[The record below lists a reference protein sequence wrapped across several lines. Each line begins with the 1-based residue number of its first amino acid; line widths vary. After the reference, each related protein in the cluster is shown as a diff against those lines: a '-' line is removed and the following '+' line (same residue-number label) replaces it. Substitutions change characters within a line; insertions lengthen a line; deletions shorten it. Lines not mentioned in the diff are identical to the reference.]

1 MECKRIAVDT
11 SKSVFPLHGVD
22 ERGRPI
28 LRENLTRAR
37 FEKFLGKVSPT
48 QVVLEACGSSHHWG
62 RFAQELGHTVR
73 LVPPQYVKPF
83 VKRGKND
90 RNDAEAISEAASR
103 PSMRFVA
110 VRSAEAQAEAMD
122 LSARDLLVRQ
132 RRQLVNAIR
141 GHAAE
146 FGVVAAK
153 GVAHIAP
160 LLQKVAETEM
170 PQAAKDT
177 LAQLGRVVGQLD
189 AQLAEIDRRLAE
201 RHKANPVSRRLAAVP
216 GVGPLTAL
224 TMAVRVDV
232 GQFESARHFAAWLGL
247 TPKEHSTGGRQR
259 LGGISRAG
267 DERLRQL
274 LVVGAMA
281 VIRHARPGSKTASPW
296 LLALLERR
304 PRKLAAVALANKM
317 ARVLWAEP
325 AKAPTTSVVG
335 MPAEGRMANG
345 TAYRRSPQAA

>member
-1 MECKRIAVDT
+1 MEFKRIAVDT
-11 SKSVFPLHGVD
+11 SKAVFTVHGVD

-37 FEKFLGKVSPT
+37 FERFLGKMAPT
-48 QVVLEACGSSHHWG
+48 EVVLEACGSSHHWG

-73 LVPPQYVKPF
+73 LIPPQYVKPF

-103 PSMRFVA
+103 PSMRFVP
-110 VRSAEAQAEAMD
+110 VKSAEAQAEAMD

-132 RRQLVNAIR
+132 RTQLVNAVR

-146 FGVVAAK
+146 FGVIAAK
-153 GVAHIAP
+153 GIAQIEP
-160 LLQKVAETEM
+160 LLAKIAAADM

-177 LAQLGRVVGQLD
+177 LAHLGRVVTQLD
-189 AQLAEIDRRLAE
+189 AQLAELDQRLAKQ
-201 RHKANPVSRRLAAVP
+201 HKANPVSQRLATVP
-216 GVGPLTAL
+216 GVGPTTAL
-224 TMAVRVDV
+224 TMAVRVDP

-247 TPKEHSTGGRQR
+247 TPREHSTGGRQH

-317 ARVLWAEP
+317 ARILWAMM
-325 AKAPTTSVVG
+325 T
-335 MPAEGRMANG
+335 NG
-345 TAYRRSPQAA
+345 TAYRRTPQAA